1 MRATW
6 TTWLL
11 AGALA
16 ASLQWHLSRGAA
28 GGGGAAGCS
37 EAGAASECTIDPE
50 ALGLDDEQA
59 RALEKLCRDDCARAS
74 ELEAAARAA
83 RTSLRTALADP
94 RLSPEVLRGR
104 ADDVAEAERRAL
116 HAMVDAVA
124 EVRAVLDPEQ
134 VSLLLG
140 TCCSK
145 DSGTDGMQSC
155 APRSN

>member
-16 ASLQWHLSRGAA
+16 ASLQWNLSRGPA
-28 GGGGAAGCS
+28 GGTAEGCS
-37 EAGAASECTIDPE
+37 ETGAAASACTIDAE
-50 ALGLDDEQA
+50 ALGLDAAQA
-59 RALEKLCRDDCARAS
+59 RALEQLCRDDCARAS

-83 RTSLRTALADP
+83 RSSLRAALADP
-94 RLSPEVLRGR
+94 GLSPEVLRGR
-104 ADDVAEAERRAL
+104 ADAVAEAERRAL

-134 VSLLLG
+134 VSLLLS
-140 TCCSK
+140 TCCPTDPGS
-145 DSGTDGMQSC
+145 DGMQSC